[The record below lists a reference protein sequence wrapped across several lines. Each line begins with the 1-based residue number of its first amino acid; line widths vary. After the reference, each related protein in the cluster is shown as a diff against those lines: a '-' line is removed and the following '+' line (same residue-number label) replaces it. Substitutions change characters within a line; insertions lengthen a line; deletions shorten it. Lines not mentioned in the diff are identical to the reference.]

1 MRAGGALQQEFKT
14 GIETNFH
21 GVHCST
27 ENRVKATYNRV
38 MPGSPIKVLLQTTI
52 PTTADDWSIGRFSL
66 LGQFLREQQRNGA
79 PLFEVTMR
87 DREDHGSPDPVLSTL
102 DQSEFDE
109 MWLFAVD
116 VGDGLTSADCAA
128 ISRFRR
134 QGRGLLI
141 SRDHMDLGSSICDLA
156 GVGEAHHF
164 HSRNLDPDAARRA
177 PDDSITTS
185 ISWPN
190 FHSGANGDYQ
200 EIRAIAPLH
209 PVLRNPQAAGGAIR
223 FLPAHPHEGD
233 VSAPKNQG
241 AWVIAE
247 GTSKAT
253 GRPFNIAVAF
263 EATSGLGP
271 AIAESSFHHFVDYNW
286 DISRGCP
293 SFVAEPP
300 SSAFAREPNAL
311 ADTHRYV
318 LNVALWLAGSA
329 A

>member
-1 MRAGGALQQEFKT
+1 M
-14 GIETNFH
+14 
-21 GVHCST
+21 
-27 ENRVKATYNRV
+27 
-38 MPGSPIKVLLQTTI
+38 PIKVLLQTTI
-52 PTTADDWSIGRFSL
+52 PTTLDDWSITRFSL
-66 LGQFLREQQRNGA
+66 LGQFLREQQRCGA

-87 DREDHGSPDPVLSTL
+87 DRENLGAPDSVLSTL
-102 DQSEFDE
+102 DQSGDFDE

-116 VGDGLTSADCAA
+116 SGNGLTAADCAA
-128 ISRFRR
+128 ITGFRR
-134 QGRGLLI
+134 QGRGLLVT
-141 SRDHMDLGSSICDLA
+141 RDHMDLGSSICDLG

-164 HSRNLDPDAARRA
+164 HTRNLDPDATRRA

-209 PVLRNPQAAGGAIR
+209 PVLKNPNAAGGAIR

-247 GTSKAT
+247 GTSKAS

-263 EATSGLGP
+263 EPNSNMGP
-271 AIAESSFHHFVDYNW
+271 ALAESSFPHFVDYNW
-286 DISRGCP
+286 DVSRGCP

-300 SSAFAREPNAL
+300 GASMAQEPNAL
-311 ADTHRYV
+311 LDTHRYA